1 MRVPGILL
9 NDRAV
14 AGARIAK
21 TMTRTIAMLPMLIWL
36 VPAAAAAAGDHPML
50 TAEQRQFFESKI
62 RPLLFEHCHQC
73 HGDVKKP
80 KGGLRVNSRAALL
93 EGGDSGPALVPGHP
107 ESSRMIDAV
116 NYRKGLEMPPKK
128 KLSARQ
134 VAVLEDWVKMG
145 APWPGE
151 ATTEPPKNVARGM
164 TITAEDRRYWAFQPV
179 RSPAVPPVG
188 GARHPIDGFIAQK
201 LAEKG
206 LSPAPPASRRELIR
220 RVTFDLIGLP
230 PSPEEVDAFVADTG
244 PDAYEKLVDR
254 LLASLQYGERWGRH
268 WLDVVRF
275 AQTNGYERDHE
286 KPNGWRYRDYVIR
299 ALNQD
304 KPYDQFVLEQL
315 AGDELDAVTD
325 DSLTATAF
333 FRLGVWDDEPD
344 DKRQAEFDEL
354 DDMLATTSNAFLGLT
369 LGCARCHDHKFD
381 PIGHDDYYSMLA
393 FLRNIQPYADYVKR
407 DPSKSAMAKLKSGGQ
422 TLCVR
427 EFGAEPMATQVLIRG
442 SAATPGKAVQPQFI
456 RVLCPSDAAARPAPP
471 VRSPNRPSTG
481 LRRELAEWI
490 TSPRNPMTARV
501 IVNRL
506 WHYHFGR
513 GIVATPNDF
522 GKTGMAPSHPE
533 LLDWL
538 ASNLVEGGW
547 RLKRLHRL
555 ILTSDTYKQSSRI
568 DNARAVRI
576 DPDNA
581 LLWRQNLRRLEA
593 EAVRDTI
600 LAVSGQLNLK
610 MGGRGIFPTLPK
622 EVLATQSRPG
632 YGWENNTPKEE
643 QARRSVYIFV
653 KRTLG
658 VPLLDV
664 LDFASP
670 DSSQAKRSVT
680 TIAPQAL
687 ILLNGEFVQE
697 QATAFADRLIREGG
711 RDPEAN
717 IRRMFRLA
725 VARLP
730 TAEEAK
736 ISREYLQR
744 MQERV
749 RAQSPQVAADE
760 SYRQGMAL
768 LCKVALNLSE
778 VIYVD

>member
-1 MRVPGILL
+1 
-9 NDRAV
+9 
-14 AGARIAK
+14 
-21 TMTRTIAMLPMLIWL
+21 MTRTSAMLPMLVWL
-36 VPAAAAAAGDHPML
+36 VAAAGAAAGDHPKV
-50 TAEQRQFFESKI
+50 TAEQVQFFETKI
-62 RPLLFEHCHQC
+62 RPLLAEHCFKC

-80 KGGLRVNSRAALL
+80 KGDLRLNSRAALL
-93 EGGDSGPALVPGHP
+93 EGGDSGPALIPGHP

-116 NYRKGLEMPPKK
+116 NYRKGLEMPPSK
-128 KLSARQ
+128 KLSAKQ
-134 VAVLEDWVKMG
+134 VALLEDWVKMG

-151 ATTEPPKNVARGM
+151 AAAAPAKHVAKSM

-179 RSPAVPPVG
+179 RSPAVPLVSS
-188 GARHPIDGFIAQK
+188 ARHPIDGFIAQK

-206 LSPAPPASRRELIR
+206 LSAAPPASRRELIR

-230 PSPEEVDAFVADTG
+230 PSPEEVDAFVADSR
-244 PDAYEKLVDR
+244 PDACERLIDR
-254 LLASLQYGERWGRH
+254 LLDSPQYGERWGRH

-286 KPNGWRYRDYVIR
+286 KPNAWRYRDYVVR

-304 KPYDQFVLEQL
+304 KPYDEFVREQL

-325 DSLTATAF
+325 DSFTATAF

-344 DKRQAEFDEL
+344 DPRQAEFDEL

-381 PIGHDDYYSMLA
+381 PIGQDDYYSMLA
-393 FLRNIQPYADYVKR
+393 FLRNIRPYADYVKR
-407 DPSKSAMAKLKSGGQ
+407 DPSKSAMANLKSGGQ

-427 EFGAEPMATQVLIRG
+427 EFGAEPLATQVLVRG
-442 SAATPGKAVQPQFI
+442 SAATPGKTVPPQFV
-456 RVLCPSDAAARPAPP
+456 RVLCPSDTAARPVPP
-471 VRSPNRPSTG
+471 LKLPDRQTTG

-490 TSPRNPMTARV
+490 TSPQNPMTARV

-513 GIVATPNDF
+513 GLVATPNDF

-538 ASNLVEGGW
+538 AADLVQGGW
-547 RLKRLHRL
+547 RLKRLHKL
-555 ILTSDTYKQSSRI
+555 ILTLATYQQSSRI
-568 DNARAVRI
+568 DNASAVHI
-576 DPDNA
+576 DPDNT

-600 LAVSGQLNLK
+600 LAVSGHLNLK

-632 YGWENNTPKEE
+632 YGWENNMPKDE

-711 RDPEAN
+711 RNQEVN

-725 VARLP
+725 VGRLP
-730 TAEEAK
+730 TAEEEK
-736 ISREYLQR
+736 IAREYLRR

-749 RAQSPQVAADE
+749 RETSSVSADE
-760 SYRQGMAL
+760 SYRQGLIL
-768 LCKVALNLSE
+768 LCRVALNLNE
-778 VIYVD
+778 MIYVD

>member
-1 MRVPGILL
+1 MPARPIALL
-9 NDRAV
+9 SLLLLAQPSF
-14 AGARIAK
+14 AG
-21 TMTRTIAMLPMLIWL
+21 
-36 VPAAAAAAGDHPML
+36 PA
-50 TAEQRQFFESKI
+50 EEFFETKV
-62 RPLLFEHCHQC
+62 RPLLVEHCFRC

-80 KGGLRVNSRAALL
+80 KGDLRLNSRAALL

-116 NYRKGLEMPPKK
+116 NFRKGLEMPPSK

-151 ATTEPPKNVARGM
+151 ATTERAKNVARGM
-164 TITAEDRRYWAFQPV
+164 TITAADRRYWAFQPV
-179 RSPAVPPVG
+179 RSPAVPLAS

-206 LSPAPPASRRELIR
+206 LSAAPPASRRELIR

-230 PSPEEVDAFVADTG
+230 ASPEEVDAFVADAA
-244 PDAYEKLVDR
+244 PNAYEKLIER
-254 LLASLQYGERWGRH
+254 LLASPQYGERWGRH

-286 KPNGWRYRDYVIR
+286 KPNAWRYRDYVIK

-304 KPYDQFVLEQL
+304 KPYDQFILEQL

-344 DKRQAEFDEL
+344 DRRQAEFDEL

-381 PIGHDDYYSMLA
+381 PIGQDDYYSMLA
-393 FLRNIQPYADYVKR
+393 FLRNIRPYADYVKR

-427 EFGAEPMATQVLIRG
+427 EFGAEPLATQVLIRG
-442 SAATPGKAVQPQFI
+442 SAASPGKAVQPQFV
-456 RVLCPSDAAARPAPP
+456 RVLCPSDAAARAVPSLKAPD
-471 VRSPNRPSTG
+471 RQTTG
-481 LRRELAEWI
+481 LRRRLAEWI
-490 TSPRNPMTARV
+490 AAPSNPMTARV

-522 GKTGMAPSHPE
+522 GKTGTAPSHPE

-538 ASNLVEGGW
+538 AADLVRGGW
-547 RLKRLHRL
+547 RLKRLHKL

-568 DNARAVRI
+568 DNARALEI
-576 DPDNA
+576 DPDNT

-600 LAVSGQLNLK
+600 LAVSGRLNLK

-632 YGWENNTPKEE
+632 NGWDNKMPKDE

-697 QATAFADRLIREGG
+697 QSAAFADRLIKEGG
-711 RDPEAN
+711 HHPEAN
-717 IRRMFRLA
+717 IDRMFRLA
-725 VARLP
+725 VGRLP
-730 TAEEAK
+730 SAEEVK
-736 ISREYLQR
+736 IAREYMQR

-749 RAQSPQVAADE
+749 RAASPTIAVDE
-760 SYRQGMAL
+760 AYRRALVL
-768 LCKVALNLSE
+768 LCRVALNLNE
-778 VIYVD
+778 LVYVD

>member
-1 MRVPGILL
+1 
-9 NDRAV
+9 
-14 AGARIAK
+14 
-21 TMTRTIAMLPMLIWL
+21 MLAWL
-36 VPAAAAAAGDHPML
+36 VAAAGAAAGDRPQV
-50 TAEQRQFFESKI
+50 TAEQVQFFETKV
-62 RPLLFEHCHQC
+62 RPLLAEHCFRC

-80 KGGLRVNSRAALL
+80 KGGLRVHSRAALL

-107 ESSRMIDAV
+107 ESSRLIDAV
-116 NYRKGLEMPPKK
+116 HYRKGLEMPPGQ
-128 KLSARQ
+128 KLSTRQ

-145 APWPGE
+145 APWPGGE
-151 ATTEPPKNVARGM
+151 ATTGPAKKLGGGI

-179 RSPAVPPVG
+179 RSPAVPALS
-188 GARHPIDGFIAQK
+188 GARHPIDAFIRQK

-206 LSPAPPASRRELIR
+206 LSAAPPAGRRELIR

-230 PSPEEVDAFVADTG
+230 PAPEEVDAFVADAR
-244 PDAYEKLVDR
+244 PDAYERLIDR
-254 LLASLQYGERWGRH
+254 LLASPQYGERWGRH

-286 KPNGWRYRDYVIR
+286 KPNAWRYRDYVIR

-304 KPYDQFVLEQL
+304 KPYDQFVREQL

-325 DSLTATAF
+325 DALTATAF

-381 PIGHDDYYSMLA
+381 PVGQDDYYSMLA
-393 FLRNIQPYADYVKR
+393 FLRNIRPYADYVKR
-407 DPSKSAMAKLKSGGQ
+407 DPSKSAMANLRSGGQ

-427 EFGAEPMATQVLIRG
+427 EFGAEPLTTQVLIRG
-442 SAATPGKAVQPQFI
+442 SAASPGKAVQPQFI

-471 VRSPNRPSTG
+471 VAAPNRQTTG

-490 TSPRNPMTARV
+490 ASPANPMTARV
-501 IVNRL
+501 LVNRL

-522 GKTGMAPSHPE
+522 GKTGMSPSHPE

-538 ASNLVEGGW
+538 AADLVHGGW

-555 ILTSDTYKQSSRI
+555 ILTSDTYQLSSRI
-568 DNARAVRI
+568 DNTRAVQI
-576 DPDNA
+576 DPDNT
-581 LLWRQNLRRLEA
+581 LLWRQNLHRLEA

-600 LAVSGQLNLK
+600 LAVSGRLNPK

-622 EVLATQSRPG
+622 EVLDTQSKPG
-632 YGWENNTPKEE
+632 YGWDNQMSKDE

-697 QATAFADRLIREGG
+697 QATAFADRLIKEGG
-711 RDPEAN
+711 RHPEAN

-730 TAEEAK
+730 TAEEEK
-736 ISREYLQR
+736 IAQAYLQR
-744 MQERV
+744 MQDSV
-749 RAQSPQVAADE
+749 RASQKLTADE
-760 SYRQGMAL
+760 RYRQGLVL
-768 LCKVALNLSE
+768 LCKVALNLNE
-778 VIYVD
+778 LIYVD